1 MVKRLTVLLKK
12 IRISRSAI
20 LAIVFTVL
28 AIVLIRRLYDL
39 QIINGAD
46 YAANFSMRT
55 TRTRKLKSTRGNI
68 YDRNGNVL
76 ASNELAYD
84 LTIEDSGTYPDYR
97 KKALAL
103 NSEAY
108 RIINILHKNG
118 DEVSQSFHIVLND
131 SGQYEFDTEGT
142 SLVRF
147 RADVFGHAKI
157 DDLKPEELE
166 MSAESLMDY
175 LISEDRFAIIRNKKP
190 YTEEELKEN
199 DLPTEISKSDLLDM
213 VKIRYALFTTSY
225 QKYIPVTIASDI
237 TVESMTELLENKDI
251 LTGIEIV
258 ENTKRVY
265 SDAEYFAS
273 LIGYTGIVSA
283 EDLADL
289 QQENSGYDS
298 SSIVGKSG
306 IEKVMETTLQGSD
319 GYETVYVD
327 NLGKVLEI
335 DEANS
340 LDPVAGNDVYLTLD
354 KDLQIAAYK
363 ILEQRIAGILLS
375 VIVDTKTTSSDITD
389 TELVRIASYDA
400 YNALIENSVVDTEH
414 FKEPDATE
422 EEKALQEQFDMKQA
436 EVFDAINSELTGD
449 SATPYQDLSKEM
461 KEYESYI
468 VNDLLTDAT
477 GIINSSA
484 IDKTDEVYLS
494 WTRDETISL
503 KDYLTYAASQNWIN
517 ITEIAPDDT
526 YLDSG
531 QIYSALSDYIKN
543 YLSTDKHFGKLLYKY
558 LLFDDRITG
567 RQILTILYDQG
578 VLNKEDGIYEMLVSG
593 DISTYETL
601 KLKIESL
608 EITPAMLALDPCS
621 GSCVITNPNTGEILA
636 CVSYPG
642 YDNNR
647 LANNMDVAYY
657 RKISADLSQPLYN
670 NATQA
675 RTVPGSTFKLI
686 TTTAGMSEKMTEP
699 STVYDCTG
707 VFDLTE
713 TPLNCWLRSGHGK
726 LNLVEAIEESCNV
739 YFCNVAYEL
748 GLNEEGN
755 WSDSLSLQ
763 KQQAYAYLFDMDKKS
778 GIEVPEA
785 VPQVSDQFAIQ
796 SAIGQGTHLYTTTQL
811 ARYVTTLANSGTSYN
826 ISMIDKVTDKDGIL
840 IEDYSPEILGR
851 LSISNNIWE
860 VIHSGM
866 ERVIESKGEY
876 ADMGIKVAGKTGTG
890 QESKS
895 RPSHALFICYAPAQS
910 PEVAMAVR
918 IGHGYSSTN
927 AILTAK
933 DILNY
938 RFGLLSEE
946 ELITGKASTES
957 ITSEQ
962 VD

>member
-1 MVKRLTVLLKK
+1 MVKRLTTILKK
-12 IRISRSAI
+12 IRISRSAV

-28 AIVLIRRLYDL
+28 AFVLLHRLYEL
-39 QIINGAD
+39 QIINGAE
-46 YAANFSMRT
+46 YAQNFSMRT
-55 TRTRKLKSTRGNI
+55 TRTRKIKSTRGNI

-76 ASNELAYD
+76 ARNELSYD
-84 LTIEDSGTYPDYR
+84 LTIEDNGTYESTR
-97 KKALAL
+97 QKMLSL
-103 NSEAY
+103 NSEAL
-108 RIINILHKNG
+108 RIINILGKYG
-118 DEVSQSFHIVLND
+118 DSVSQTFYVDIND
-131 SGQYEFDTEGT
+131 EGLYEFTAEGMT
-142 SLVRF
+142 LMRF

-157 DDLKPEELE
+157 DDLKPEERT
-166 MSAESLMDY
+166 MSAEELMEY
-175 LISEDRFAIIRNKKP
+175 LSGQNRFAVFRETRP
-190 YTEEELKEN
+190 YTDEELHEYGLDIDMTKK
-199 DLPTEISKSDLLDM
+199 LLLDI
-213 VKIRYALFTTSY
+213 VRIRYALFTTSY
-225 QKYIPVTIASDI
+225 QKYIPVTIAADI
-237 TVESMTELLENKDI
+237 SVESMTELLENKDI

-265 SDAEYFAS
+265 EDPEYFAS

-289 QQENSGYDS
+289 QQVNSHYDT

-319 GYETVYVD
+319 GSETVYVD

-335 DEANS
+335 DEDS
-340 LDPVAGNDVYLTLD
+340 TLDPVAGNDVYLTLD

-363 ILEQRIAGILLS
+363 ILEQRIAGILLT
-375 VIVDTKTTSSDITD
+375 VIVDDKTTESEVTD
-389 TELVRIASYDA
+389 TEDVRIASYDC
-400 YNALIENSVVDTEH
+400 YNALIENSVVDISH
-414 FKEPDATE
+414 FSAADASPEEAALLAEFREKEDE
-422 EEKALQEQFDMKQA
+422 IFNE
-436 EVFDAINSELTGD
+436 INDELTG
-449 SATPYQDLSKEM
+449 SGTPYNELSKEM

-468 VNDLLTDAT
+468 VNDLLTSNT

-484 IDKTDEVYLS
+484 IDKTDEVYLA
-494 WTRDETISL
+494 WTRDESISL
-503 KDYLTYAASQNWIN
+503 RDYLTYAASQNWID
-517 ITEIAPDDT
+517 ITSIAPDDT
-526 YLDSG
+526 YLDST
-531 QIYSALSDYIKN
+531 QIYMSLSDYIKE
-543 YLSTDKHFGKLLYKY
+543 YLSTDRTFGKLLYKY
-558 LLFDDRITG
+558 LLFEDRISG

-578 VLNKEDGIYEMLVSG
+578 VLDTDDGIYEDFVSG
-593 DISTYETL
+593 EFTTFDVL
-601 KLKIESL
+601 KMKIESL
-608 EITPAMLALDPCS
+608 DITPAMLALDPCS
-621 GSCVITNPNTGEILA
+621 GSAVITNPNTGEILA

-647 LANNMDVAYY
+647 LTNHMDIAYY
-657 RKISADLSQPLYN
+657 RKISEDLSQPLYN

-686 TTTAGMSEKMTEP
+686 TTTAGMSEGIIDTD
-699 STVYDCTG
+699 TVFDCTG

-726 LNLVEAIEESCNV
+726 LDLLQAIEDSCNV
-739 YFCNVAYEL
+739 YFCNVAFQM
-748 GLNEEGN
+748 GANEEGN

-763 KQQAYAYLFDMDKKS
+763 KQQAYATLFDMDKNS

-785 VPQVSDQFAIQ
+785 SPQVSDQFAIQ

-811 ARYVTTLANSGTSYN
+811 ARYVTTLANSGTSFN
-826 ISMIDKVTDKDGIL
+826 LSMIDKVTDKDGVL
-840 IEDYSPEILGR
+840 IRDYSPEIESR
-851 LSISNNIWE
+851 LSISSSIWN
-860 VIHSGM
+860 VIHTGM
-866 ERVIESKGEY
+866 ERVIESKREY
-876 ADMGIKVAGKTGTG
+876 ADMAIKVAGKTGTG

-938 RFGLLSEE
+938 KFGLVKEE
-946 ELITGKASTES
+946 ELITGTASTAN